1 MLIEKQQEIS
11 NAVSISPSLS
21 TAEIEDS
28 SFDFTPITNPS
39 NENILDI
46 TKFIP
51 AGCIRLER
59 STCNIW
65 SDVWDSCNTWRAF
78 AHPRDFYNRGCVYL
92 SYALQE
98 LLMNSPALQSSRPL
112 HYAGWIR
119 MEFRR
124 RNSQWGQVRV
134 YVLPDDVAR
143 GTVDRDHHSLRKAL
157 QSLLNNIDVQ
167 KATWKGEWS
176 EHSDVVHIDSSLDR
190 KAKDEPSLFYLF
202 NTLPSPKPDHS
213 IITNKAAN
221 YAMRQILANDVEGL
235 KADMYLYQCRS
246 AAMMLQKEAQPAH
259 IIDPRL
265 RHMVDQRGITWYCDT
280 DSGLC
285 LREPRRY
292 EAAKGGVL
300 AETMG
305 LGKTLICLALI
316 LATKDISSQIP
327 VECSVGTIP
336 VREKTGSLLDMVAS
350 TIGRHGIPWKSE
362 FTRLEAEGYEFP
374 ACREALKKGVGYY
387 YLHPPAPA
395 RATRNPTVTP
405 PRKIFL
411 TTATL
416 VVCPSNLVQQW
427 RAEIQK
433 HTTGLKVLFGNS
445 MKDPIP
451 PAEELADYDIILF
464 GKQRFEREARDGSD
478 SKGRRRTTTSTQCNC
493 PYIGATRDRDCT
505 CFNEDEV
512 YRSPLKD
519 LHFKRII
526 TDEGHTFGNSSNSS
540 KTEAVTVL
548 DFLRVESRWIVSG
561 TPTRGLYGLETA
573 NDRSEVSSIANTP
586 RQGDD
591 SQGKLPAS
599 ATELSELSELE
610 NSDLSDTSSE
620 LSEQDVLFYKQER
633 TDLEKLGNI
642 ATQYLKARPWAHT
655 DRAKDTASWNQLVM
669 QPRHGAKSRG
679 NMDCLKATLEG
690 MIIRHRHEDVLLDVS
705 LPPLTH
711 TVVHL
716 EGSMQNKLSLNTFC
730 LMVITN
736 AITSE
741 RKDAD
746 YFFHSRQRKALQSLV
761 SNLRQASFFWS
772 GFEAVHVRKTIDIA
786 KLFLEERNVP
796 VTPEDES
803 LLLEA
808 IKVGEMVLSN
818 NISQA
823 ISTLHEMPMHIENEW
838 SDDIRKAWSLDG
850 QASNPTVMGATM
862 VHAAQK
868 FVDSQQSTEPPTDTL
883 IAAGKTAMSAAI
895 AAQDEPSRSRPS
907 KKFGKD
913 SKSSSKR
920 AAESA
925 PVLAGGVT
933 VGDSSSPRKRPRVS
947 SGPTLKIDRSSEL
960 KAPVDDDAPV
970 IKDEEIAG
978 IEGVEDESV
987 SSPSKGKRRASDAGL
1002 GMSEGYI
1009 PEGSLEE
1016 KRRRIASV
1024 EFSGNEMFS
1033 TRAEDIV
1040 EDSASSML
1048 DNLAEPA
1055 AELEDGIEDEF
1066 QNEEG
1071 FGEGFGVGGSSRSQR
1086 GQRFEKAMRLRKM
1099 YIEARERINNPEKN
1113 EEDDYENSF
1122 DNSIPREIGVAQRI
1136 RKKSKKVAAPKSKKA
1151 KPAPAVTLDPNS
1163 PLASASII
1171 STASTKLSY
1180 LLDKIVIHHSTEK
1193 ILVFYE
1199 ADNVAYYIAQALECL
1214 RIQHL
1219 IYAKSLSS
1227 ERKSQYIVTFNQS
1240 NVFRVLLMDVS
1251 QAAFGLDL
1259 SSASRVY
1266 FVNPVFSPQVE
1277 AQAVKRA
1284 HRIGQTKPVFVE
1296 TLVLKGSIEEV
1307 ILDRRSHMSNEE
1319 HNKCKNILD
1328 DQTMYDW
1335 IKNISFLDVK
1345 PEEVVDQMARLEM
1358 SQPVFG
1364 KGPRVGE
1371 LDPDADLITPELYV
1385 AED

>member
-1 MLIEKQQEIS
+1 MLIEKQQETS
-11 NAVSISPSLS
+11 NSVLISPSLS

-51 AGCIRLER
+51 TGCIRLER
-59 STCNIW
+59 STCKVW
-65 SDVWDSCNTWRAF
+65 PDVWDSCNTWRSF
-78 AHPRDFYNRGCVYL
+78 AHPRDVYKRGCAHL

-98 LLMNSPALQSSRPL
+98 LLMNSPALQPSRPL

-124 RNSQWGQVRV
+124 RNSQWGQVRL

-157 QSLLNNIDVQ
+157 QSLLNNIDVS

-176 EHSDVVHIDSSLDR
+176 ECSDVVHIDCSLDR

-213 IITNKAAN
+213 IVTDKAAN
-221 YAMRQILANDVEGL
+221 YAIRQILANDVEGL
-235 KADMYLYQCRS
+235 NTDMYSYQCSS
-246 AAMMLQKEAQPAH
+246 AAMMLQKEARPAH

-265 RHMVDQRGITWYCDT
+265 RRIVDQRGIVWYCDT
-280 DSGLC
+280 YSGLC

-327 VECSVGTIP
+327 VEYSVGTIP
-336 VREKTGSLLDMVAS
+336 VREKTGSLLDMAAS

-362 FTRLEAEGYEFP
+362 FTRLAAEGYEFP

-427 RAEIQK
+427 RAEIRK
-433 HTTGLKVLFGNS
+433 HTTGLKVLFRNS

-493 PYIGATRDRDCT
+493 PYIGATRERDCT

-540 KTEAVTVL
+540 KTEAVIVL

-561 TPTRGLYGLETA
+561 TPTRGLYGLETS
-573 NDRSEVSSIANTP
+573 NDCSEVSSIANTP
-586 RQGDD
+586 QKGENP
-591 SQGKLPAS
+591 QGKLPGS
-599 ATELSELSELE
+599 AAELSELSDLE
-610 NSDLSDTSSE
+610 NSESSDTSSD

-655 DRAKDTASWNQLVM
+655 DSWNQLVM

-690 MIIRHRHEDVLLDVS
+690 MIIRHRHEDVLLDVT

-711 TVVHL
+711 TIVHL
-716 EGSMQNKLSLNTFC
+716 EGSTQNKLSLNTFC

-786 KLFLEERNVP
+786 KLFLEERKVP
-796 VTPEDES
+796 VTPEDEN

-850 QASNPTVMGATM
+850 QASNPTLMGAAM

-868 FVDSQQSTEPPTDTL
+868 FVDSQQLAEPPTDTL

-895 AAQDEPSRSRPS
+895 AAQDEPPRSRPS

-913 SKSSSKR
+913 SRSSSKR
-920 AAESA
+920 VAESA

-947 SGPTLKIDRSSEL
+947 SGPTLKIERSFEL
-960 KAPVDDDAPV
+960 KAPVEDVAHV

-1002 GMSEGYI
+1002 GMSEG
-1009 PEGSLEE
+1009 SHEE
-1016 KRRRIASV
+1016 KRRRISDL
-1024 EFSGNEMFS
+1024 ESSGNEMLS
-1033 TRAEDIV
+1033 TGTEDIV
-1040 EDSASSML
+1040 ENSSSML
-1048 DNLAEPA
+1048 NNPAEPA
-1055 AELEDGIEDEF
+1055 ADLEDGIEDGF
-1066 QNEEG
+1066 QNEVENSP
-1071 FGEGFGVGGSSRSQR
+1071 EGSSRGQR
-1086 GQRFEKAMRLRKM
+1086 GRGGILRVRSMQRVM
-1099 YIEARERINNPEKN
+1099 EARARTRENGEQI
-1113 EEDDYENSF
+1113 DDDDENFF
-1122 DNSIPREIGVAQRI
+1122 DDSILKEIGVGHEKQ
-1136 RKKSKKVAAPKSKKA
+1136 KKSKKAIAPRSKKIRSA
-1151 KPAPAVTLDPNS
+1151 SALAVNLDPNS

-1180 LLDKIVIHHSTEK
+1180 LMDKITIHHSAEK

-1240 NVFRVLLMDVS
+1240 DVFRVLLMDVS

-1296 TLVLKGSIEEV
+1296 TLVLKGSIEDV

-1319 HNKCKNILD
+1319 HNKCKSILD

-1371 LDPDADLITPELYV
+1371 LDPDAYLITPELYV